1 MSKQK
6 VVLISKRKEKLEKI
20 REDLYEDFGIVA
32 SIKEKAGN
40 HLLFVNTLFEYQ
52 IAVVYIRLKNY
63 GLSYADDFVDMSGKK
78 GYIARSQVF
87 FFGRYFIPKQYV
99 NSKEAKELLE
109 YLRNIISTET
119 GCCVH
124 FADTPINS
132 ELCNLYGL
140 FPQIFEVF
148 KKTLDEKASLQE
160 AIVSFIIKEVPRIS
174 NSVREAVAIFEESD
188 AYKGKKE
195 FFGVS
200 KCLDFWGSEID
211 TKSQEKRERLL
222 DLYLEYVS
230 KRGTIEVGSAYPEGL
245 NLSPKEDENK
255 HFNENDEYWRS
266 ESGYNKEYIAYEDG
280 EIMECEKGLVKKS
293 AWVTNYH
300 ESATPNSK
308 PRTVFDKKFAM
319 RDTVAATHRVEICDN
334 SMLKVIS
341 FVEVERVVQGEKL
354 CTLPTVYDALYQNK
368 KYENGKFNFT
378 VTDYYEIIS
387 LNKLLHYTDAS
398 KFYEVIEIP
407 VDFSF
412 EDGLKGLESK
422 VYDDGDK
429 DWICYQDI
437 SEVKDALL
445 EEKAD
450 LLKEI

>member
-1 MSKQK
+1 MCKEK
-6 VVLISKRKEKLEKI
+6 VVLISKTKEKLEKI

-32 SIKEKAGN
+32 TTKEKAGN
-40 HLLFVNTLFEYQ
+40 YFLSVNTLFEYQ

-63 GLSYADDFVDMSGKK
+63 DLSFTDAFVDMSGKK
-78 GYIARSQVF
+78 GYMAGSYAYF
-87 FFGRYFIPKQYV
+87 FVRYFIPKQYV
-99 NSKEAKELLE
+99 DSKEAKELLIH
-109 YLRNIISTET
+109 LKDIITAET

-124 FADTPINS
+124 FADTPIDS

-140 FPQIFEVF
+140 FPQIFEDF
-148 KKTLDEKASLQE
+148 KKTLDKKVSLQE
-160 AIVSFIIKEVPRIS
+160 AIVSFIIKEIPRIS
-174 NSVREAVAIFEESD
+174 NSVREAIAIFENSD
-188 AYKGKKE
+188 TYKGMKE
-195 FFGVS
+195 FFYVS
-200 KCLDFWGSEID
+200 RCIDFWGNEID
-211 TKSQEKRERLL
+211 TKSQAKKERLF

-230 KRGTIEVGSAYPEGL
+230 KRATIEVGSAHPEGF
-245 NLSPKEDENK
+245 NLSPKEDEDK
-255 HFNENDEYWRS
+255 YYNENAEYWRS

-280 EIMECEKGLVKKS
+280 EIKECEKGLVKKS

-308 PRTVFDKKFAM
+308 ERTIFDKEFAM
-319 RDTVAATHRVEICDN
+319 RDTVTSIHRVEICDN
-334 SMLKVIS
+334 SMLKVTS
-341 FVEVERVVQGEKL
+341 FVEGERVVQGKKL

-412 EDGLKGLESK
+412 EHGLKGLESK
-422 VYDDGDK
+422 IYDDGVK
-429 DWICYQDI
+429 GWICYQDI

-445 EEKAD
+445 EENAD